1 MSKEKRIEDRVEFE
15 ALTYDLVGG
24 PRDELLTCEDIKEH
38 VLAGGFDYYG
48 AIHPDGIEVTLYRR
62 QARDP
67 KALDSFCDSM
77 AESAIEELAERAIVS
92 WDDGDIA
99 LEHELD
105 RAFRAVTQR
114 ILRSHVP
121 WGCEPIATRHY
132 SAREIAQIAVAAS
145 PETMSDEVHRIAME
159 DDS

>member
-1 MSKEKRIEDRVEFE
+1 MINRIEDRAEFE
-15 ALTYDLVGG
+15 ALAYDLVGG
-24 PRDELLTCEDIKEH
+24 PGDELLSCEDIEEH
-38 VLAGGFDYYG
+38 ILVEGFDYYG

-77 AESAIEELAERAIVS
+77 AESAIEELSEACVVS
-92 WDDGDIA
+92 WDDGDLA

-114 ILRSHVP
+114 ILRSHTP

-132 SAREIAQIAVAAS
+132 SAQEIAQIAVTAD
-145 PETMSDEVHRIAME
+145 PDGVDDKVRRIATGE